1 MRGKDARRAA
11 LHDALKKRRDPS
23 KILDTVASKRKRDR
37 ENGERGR
44 RHHAFSLFVASRAV
58 RFEGTE
64 MEGFSETC
72 FGGF

>member
-11 LHDALKKRRDPS
+11 LHAALKKRRDPS
-23 KILDTVASKRKRDR
+23 NSRPVASKRGR